1 VLVVNGLVKRFGGF
15 TAVNNVSFRVDQ
27 GEILGLI
34 GPNGSGKST
43 IFNMLSGT
51 LVPTAGSIEFA
62 GSQIAGHAPHAIIN
76 GGIGRTFQIPRPFRR
91 LTIFENVELA
101 GFYGQGRHSRAKAD
115 EAAEKALAM
124 VGLPTNRH
132 ATVDTLGAAG
142 LKKLELAKALATGPK
157 LLLADESLG
166 GLDEH
171 EMDQAADMLRRIRD
185 ELGITIIWV
194 EHIMGVLMRVVD
206 RVMVL
211 DHGEKI
217 SEGLPSAVASDPRVI
232 EVYLGTDADSTQ
244 LAAGEARRKAG
255 IQPHA

>member
-1 VLVVNGLVKRFGGF
+1 MLRVEGLVKRFGGF
-15 TAVNNVSFRVDQ
+15 TAVNNVSFTVDQ

-51 LVPTAGSIEFA
+51 LKPTAGSIRFQDRE
-62 GSQIAGHAPHAIIN
+62 IAGHAPHGIIN

-91 LTIFENVELA
+91 LSIFDNVALA
-101 GFYGQGRHSRAKAD
+101 GFYGQGSHSRAKAF
-115 EAAEKALAM
+115 EAAERALRL
-124 VGLPTNRH
+124 VGLPTERE
-132 ATVDTLGAAG
+132 APVDGLGAAG

-171 EMDQAADMLRRIRD
+171 EMEQAADMLRAIRK

-217 SEGLPSAVASDPRVI
+217 AEGLPAAVARDPTVI
-232 EVYLGTDADSTQ
+232 EVYLGTDAEAVQS
-244 LAAGEARRKAG
+244 AASR
-255 IQPHA
+255 Q

>member
-1 VLVVNGLVKRFGGF
+1 MLVVENLVKRFGGF
-15 TAVNNVSFRVDQ
+15 TAVNDVSFKVDQ

-51 LVPTAGSIEFA
+51 FPPSAGSIKFDGTELS
-62 GSQIAGHAPHAIIN
+62 GLAPHKIIN
-76 GGIGRTFQIPRPFRR
+76 RGVGRTFQIPRPFRR
-91 LTIFENVELA
+91 LSIFENVALA
-101 GFYGQGRHSRAKAD
+101 GYFGQGRHSRAKAD
-115 EAAEKALAM
+115 EAAERSLAM
-124 VGLPTNRH
+124 VGLPTDRKMV
-132 ATVDTLGAAG
+132 VDGLGAAG
-142 LKKLELAKALATGPK
+142 LKKLELAKALATGPR

-166 GLDEH
+166 GLDDT
-171 EMDQAADMLRRIRD
+171 EMGQAADMLRKIRD

-217 SEGLPSAVASDPRVI
+217 SEGLPHEVVHDPRVI
-232 EVYLGTDADSTQ
+232 EVYLGTDALATQ
-244 LAAGEARRKAG
+244 AAAAEKRR
-255 IQPHA
+255 

>member
-1 VLVVNGLVKRFGGF
+1 VLAVNGLVKRFGGF
-15 TAVNNVSFRVDQ
+15 TAVNNVSFKVDQ

-51 LVPTAGSIEFA
+51 LVPTAGSISFA
-62 GSQIAGHAPHAIIN
+62 GGEIAGLPPHRIITS
-76 GGIGRTFQIPRPFRR
+76 GIGRTFQIPRPFRR
-91 LTIFENVELA
+91 LSLFENVALA
-101 GFYGQGRHSRAKAD
+101 GFYGQGRHSRANAD
-115 EAAEKALAM
+115 AAAEKALAM
-124 VGLPTNRH
+124 VGLPTDRH
-132 ATVDTLGAAG
+132 TSVDGLGAAG

-166 GLDEH
+166 GLDEA

-185 ELGITIIWV
+185 DLGITIIWV

-217 SEGLPSAVASDPRVI
+217 SEGLPSNVAADLRVI
-232 EVYLGTDADSTQ
+232 EVYLGTDAETTQ
-244 LAAGEARRKAG
+244 AAAAEARRRAG
-255 IQPHA
+255 S